1 MKHLPKKK
9 PVWELPLDAG
19 SNCVGGR
26 VRMLSRVISSIYGEA
41 FAPLDLKLSQFSVL
55 AVLSHQG
62 AVAATD
68 LCRILMMDKSTA
80 SRNLQRM
87 RRRGWISVVDRGDG
101 RGQEISLTR
110 EGVQFLRTA
119 YPLWRKAQQEAT
131 RRLGAKGLAA
141 LTTVVERVK
150 G

>member
-1 MKHLPKKK
+1 
-9 PVWELPLDAG
+9 
-19 SNCVGGR
+19 
-26 VRMLSRVISSIYGEA
+26 MLSRVVSSIYGEA

-119 YPLWRKAQQEAT
+119 YPLCRRAQTTTNRRPGGKA
-131 RRLGAKGLAA
+131 LADVRTA
-141 LTTVVERVK
+141 RGSE
-150 G
+150 